1 MTDNSEQTYIDQR
14 VTALLTEHFGFPPIV
29 LIDEV
34 INAVNA
40 IMYTCLKAMEEFLR
54 KTQKE
59 LRGLESDDEEN
70 KDPDEIDIGTAKLE
84 TLLESH
90 VDNNFDKFELY
101 TLRNIFTVPRDLVEE
116 GWIKLK
122 HHEGIDFNHN
132 SEEKATMDQEIAQLT
147 RNIKYEIC
155 LRKILILQVTKAKK
169 VIKTLKL
176 FQHSIRFLGNKV
188 VGENNDEQLSLQ
200 ARLALKSLS
209 PLDETLFFLLKQV
222 DDLIKQTHKISTK
235 FSNNGQMSWK
245 FEPDFRDRYLDR
257 NSVRILRKIGII
269 DTTEDDEM
277 DIDKNGLEANF
288 LPEVE
293 ISDLKTVQ
301 DMVKTL
307 DSEDGI
313 AVDN

>member
-1 MTDNSEQTYIDQR
+1 MADSEQTYVDQR

-59 LRGLESDDEEN
+59 LRGLESDEEEN

-90 VDNNFDKFELY
+90 VDKNFDKFELY
-101 TLRNIFTVPRDLVEE
+101 TLRNIFTIPQDLVEE
-116 GWIKLK
+116 GWIRLK
-122 HHEGIDFNHN
+122 HHDGIDFNRT
-132 SEEKATMDQEIAQLT
+132 SEEKAAMDKKIAQLT
-147 RNIKYEIC
+147 QNIKYEIC

-176 FQHSIRFLGNKV
+176 FQHSIRFLGNKI
-188 VGENNDEQLSLQ
+188 VGENDEQLSTR
-200 ARLALKSLS
+200 ARLALKSLT

-235 FSNNGQMSWK
+235 FNDNGQTTWK
-245 FEPDFRDRYLDR
+245 FEPDFRDRYLDT
-257 NSVRILRKIGII
+257 NTVRILHKIGII
-269 DTTEDDEM
+269 DKREDDM
-277 DIDKNGLEANF
+277 DIDSGLEANF

-293 ISDLKTVQ
+293 ISDLESVQ
-301 DMVKTL
+301 NMVKTL
-307 DSEDGI
+307 DNIPITSP
-313 AVDN
+313 